1 MLKPIALI
9 TATIALSTCASI
21 RTHER
26 GDGIVRINPASL
38 AADPARWDGRQV
50 EVVGLLVWEFENLG
64 LYQSYGAYCRGG
76 EKAAIHVQWS
86 QWPGVTRKD
95 SRRRVIIRGIF
106 RHKVGVAEPDG
117 SILITNAA
125 PGPGPLEPGR
135 VVRWLSPPA
144 KPCPRALP

>member
-9 TATIALSTCASI
+9 AATIALSTCASI

-38 AADPARWDGRQV
+38 ATDPARWDGRQV

-95 SRRRVIIRGIF
+95 SRRQVVVRGTF
-106 RHKVGVAEPDG
+106 RPGPAG
-117 SILITNAA
+117 TLIVSNAA
-125 PGPGPLEPGR
+125 PGPGPLEPGM
-135 VVRWLSPPA
+135 VMQWLSAPA

>member
-1 MLKPIALI
+1 MLKPIALSA
-9 TATIALSTCASI
+9 ATIALSTCASI

-64 LYQSYGAYCRGG
+64 LYQSYGAYCRGA
-76 EKAAIHVQWS
+76 EKAAIAVDWDK
-86 QWPGVTRKD
+86 WPGVTRAD
-95 SRRRVIIRGIF
+95 NRRRVAVRGTF
-106 RHKVGVAEPDG
+106 RHVYGKGGPNIVI
-117 SILITNAA
+117 STAA
-125 PGPGPLEPGR
+125 PGPGPLEPGGVLR
-135 VVRWLSPPA
+135 FLSPPA